1 MFKINFNKKKKKAQ
15 VSIEMIMILAVVIII
30 AIVVATLFING
41 LNKNT
46 DTTAK
51 SNNKLDDSVTN
62 FVNDMNT
69 NTVVDTSCPVGY
81 VFVPGSIYYN
91 TLYDGVDG
99 FCVMKYEAKV
109 DKTGDGIGDDACNTG
124 YNTWSNTSSTCAYN
138 YGNNKLVSSAQG
150 FPLTNISES
159 EAKTACSSLGSK
171 YHLITNNERM
181 TITRNL
187 EQVNYNWSSL
197 QVGNGFLY
205 SGHND
210 YGPAHAL
217 DASTNDNQGYYLTG
231 DSTSTCDGSYT
242 NFLASDDTNTGR
254 ACLGQRRTLKL
265 SNGNVIW
272 DFSGNVREWED
283 KTINAQDEPS
293 GSGFL
298 SKSGAWIEFKDIVD
312 KGTLSDSEYRSSNY
326 SWDSNQSIG
335 KLYTDAGD
343 TGLRGF
349 LYGGDWANGSRAGIF
364 TLILDNA
371 PTVRD
376 YSYGFR
382 CVYVP

>member
-1 MFKINFNKKKKKAQ
+1 MFTINKKKAQ
-15 VSIEMIMILAVVIII
+15 VSIEMILILAVVIII
-30 AIVVATLFING
+30 AIVVASLFIHS
-41 LNKNT
+41 LNKNS
-46 DTTAK
+46 DSTAK
-51 SNNKLDDSVTN
+51 STSKVSSTINN
-62 FVNDMNT
+62 FVDDINT
-69 NTVVDTSCPVGY
+69 STTLDKSCPVGY
-81 VFVPGSIYYN
+81 VFVPGSIQYN
-91 TLYDGVDG
+91 TLYGAVAG

-124 YNTWSNTSSTCAYN
+124 YNTWSNSGSGCAYN
-138 YGNNKLVSSAQG
+138 YSNNKLVSSAQG
-150 FPLTNISES
+150 FPLTNISET
-159 EAKTACSSLGSK
+159 EAKTACSSLGTK
-171 YHLITNNERM
+171 YHLLTNNERM
-181 TITRNL
+181 TITDNL
-187 EQVNYNWSSL
+187 EMVNYNWSSQ

-217 DASTNDNQGYYLTG
+217 EASANDNQGYYLTG
-231 DSTSTCDGSYT
+231 DSTSSCDSSY
-242 NFLASDDTNTGR
+242 NHYSASDNTTTGR

-283 KTINAQDEPS
+283 KTINAQDEPY
-293 GSGFL
+293 GSSL
-298 SKSGAWIEFKDIVD
+298 PTPSVWIEFKDIVN
-312 KGTLSDSEYRSSNY
+312 KGTLNESDYIGLNS

-335 KLYTDAGD
+335 MLYTNAGS

-349 LYGGDWANGSRAGIF
+349 LYGGDLGNGSRAGIF
-364 TLILDNA
+364 VLILDNA